1 LSVSLR
7 HLSNAQRRITWV
19 SPNLSRAATG
29 NNVVAFA
36 TGSFKARITKIIYQA
51 RSNFTTSAADIIISV
66 GTFSEIGQPANFTKF
81 SFGKGFLNANKSSKV
96 LTVMNDVV
104 AGVTVE
110 HNISQIVGPFT
121 VVRVDSTGV
130 PTAVGDFFIIIQYE
144 ILDPNP
150 QEVGP
155 A

>member
-1 LSVSLR
+1 
-7 HLSNAQRRITWV
+7 
-19 SPNLSRAATG
+19 
-29 NNVVAFA
+29 VAFA

-51 RSNFTTSAADIIISV
+51 RSNFTTAAGDIIISV
-66 GTFSEIGQPANFTKF
+66 GTFSEIGQPAADFTKF

-110 HNISQIVGPFT
+110 HNISKIVEPFT

-130 PTAVGDFFIIIQYE
+130 PTAVGDFFVIIQYE